1 METEPRPFH
10 GKRGPVSKAKSFKP
24 VAVVASAVAVL
35 LAALLVATML
45 GFGPLASK
53 SERSVLLKSVRNV
66 SQYHAAVGDF
76 QLLLDEREDTG
87 GLPGFIAGR
96 RTLFVA
102 AGTVNAYVDLS
113 GLAEEDLTVSADGK
127 SVTLRLPEPQLDKP
141 NINHERSYVYSQDR
155 GIADRVVD
163 AFTAPQQA
171 ELYLLAESDMAD
183 AAEDSELR
191 QRAGENTRSMLTGL
205 FGSLGYEVTFEGGA
219 SS

>member
-1 METEPRPFH
+1 M
-10 GKRGPVSKAKSFKP
+10 SKAKSFKP

-53 SERSVLLKSVRNV
+53 SERSLLKSVRNV

-113 GLAEEDLTVSADGK
+113 GLAEEDVTVSADGK
-127 SVTLRLPEPQLDKP
+127 SVKVRLPEPQLDKP
-141 NINHERSYVYSQDR
+141 NIDHERSYVYSQDR

-163 AFTAPQQA
+163 AFTAPQQE
-171 ELYLLAESDMAD
+171 ELYLLAESDMAE
-183 AAEDSELR
+183 AAENSELR
-191 QRAGENTRSMLTGL
+191 QRAGENTESMLTGL
-205 FGSLGYEVTFEGGA
+205 FASLGYEVTFEGVIGG
-219 SS
+219 